1 MRLTEDRISHLSHLV
16 IDRLDRDDV
25 ADFPDEAGALRE
37 AKAVFASWA
46 RAEEEADAAARR
58 KIASLSRRV
67 PEGGASGRSCTGS
80 TSRRRCPA
88 ASSSPRPV
96 PQKFVLP
103 PLTRFPAV
111 AILLVSTR

>member
-25 ADFPDEAGALRE
+25 ADFPDEAKALRE
-37 AKAVFASWA
+37 AKAVFAAYA

-67 PEGGASGRSCTGS
+67 PEGGREWEILYRKYLEEEL
-80 TSRRRCPA
+80 SRR
-88 ASSSPRPV
+88 
-96 PQKFVLP
+96 KL
-103 PLTRFPAV
+103 
-111 AILLVSTR
+111 

>member
-67 PEGGASGRSCTGS
+67 PEGGREWE
-80 TSRRRCPA
+80 
-88 ASSSPRPV
+88 
-96 PQKFVLP
+96 
-103 PLTRFPAV
+103 
-111 AILLVSTR
+111 ILYRKYLEEEMSHRKL